1 LLIEPTLGKTKK
13 ILLIIELLTLFP
25 LISTYPQYPRIRS
38 FSRRDPLFVQLQ
50 ESLSQFYRWKSKR
63 TTRGKPTHISI
74 YEYRI
79 KKGDD
84 LFVIAAKANLP
95 YDTIS
100 SLNRINNPG
109 EIKDRKILYIPTL
122 PGIFVP
128 VKPRSTLEIIMLS
141 WRRNKRKEDL
151 LITLK
156 TPKGRVKFYFYMDDR
171 FHPIERA
178 YFLRILFRFPLPK
191 GVISSGYGKRINPF
205 TGHEEFHSGI
215 DIAAPI
221 GTPVMAARDGR
232 VIYTGYNSIYG
243 KHIII
248 EHSGGYE
255 TIYGHLSE
263 IDVRLHNYVSS
274 GMIIGKVGM
283 TGMATGPHLHF
294 EIRRKGQPTNPIPLL
309 LGVKRKR

>member
-1 LLIEPTLGKTKK
+1 MSGLSVTRFLK
-13 ILLIIELLTLFP
+13 IVLAITFFITFALANVF
-25 LISTYPQYPRIRS
+25 SQYPEIHS
-38 FSRRDPLFVQLQ
+38 FSREDPLFVQLQ
-50 ESLSQFYRWKSKR
+50 ENLTQFYRWKSKHIDK
-63 TTRGKPTHISI
+63 GKPSHISI
-74 YEYRI
+74 YEYRVR
-79 KKGDD
+79 KNDD

-100 SLNRINNPG
+100 SLNRINNPT
-109 EIKDRKILYIPTL
+109 EIKNKKTLYIPTL

-128 VKPRSTLEIIMLS
+128 TKPKSTLEMIMLS

-151 LITLK
+151 RITLK
-156 TPKGRVKFYFYMDDR
+156 TPTGKVKFYFYLDDR

-191 GVISSGYGKRINPF
+191 GIISSGYGKRRNPF

-221 GTPVMAARDGR
+221 GTPVMAARDGKI
-232 VIYTGYNSIYG
+232 VYIGYNSIYG

-248 EHSGGYE
+248 QHSGGYQ

-294 EIRRKGQPTNPIPLL
+294 EIRRKGHPTDPIPLL
-309 LGVKRKR
+309 LGVKR